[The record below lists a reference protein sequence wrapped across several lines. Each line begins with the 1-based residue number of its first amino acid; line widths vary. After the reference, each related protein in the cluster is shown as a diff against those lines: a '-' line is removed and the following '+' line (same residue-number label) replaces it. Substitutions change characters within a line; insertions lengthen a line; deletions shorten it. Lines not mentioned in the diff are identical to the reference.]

1 MVLTTYP
8 LLSFAVCADANA
20 AARFQAKQRW
30 LDKNA
35 KYYSAGIKYFNRE
48 AGYKKSL
55 QDNVIGFSRATS
67 DAYSKAVYARGSAMK
82 QTESLMKNYFRK
94 QKVNQGGRAR
104 SYRRSAELMQLLFA
118 KGQLRNKVRNQY
130 GRNQALAYQGN
141 LRKKQSM
148 DAKNRKTLGF
158 TPEYG
163 APVMMPPSDRFSTFL
178 NFGLQVAGLAVP
190 FIPGYAGSDSKIK
203 ENVTYVGSSPQGHN
217 IWEFN
222 YIGDAKRYRG
232 AMAQEVAKINPMAV
246 GIAEDSAGKYLTVD
260 YSKIDVDMVEV

>member
-1 MVLTTYP
+1 
-8 LLSFAVCADANA
+8 
-20 AARFQAKQRW
+20 
-30 LDKNA
+30 
-35 KYYSAGIKYFNRE
+35 
-48 AGYKKSL
+48 
-55 QDNVIGFSRATS
+55 
-67 DAYSKAVYARGSAMK
+67 
-82 QTESLMKNYFRK
+82 MKNYFRK

-104 SYRRSAELMQLLFA
+104 SYGRSAELMQLLFA

-130 GRNQALAYQGN
+130 GRNQALNYQRN

-163 APVMMPPSDRFSTFL
+163 APVLMPPSDRFSTFL
-178 NFGLQVAGLAVP
+178 NFGLQVAGVIGSFTGP
-190 FIPGYAGSDSKIK
+190 GSDVKLK
-203 ENVTYVGSSPQGHN
+203 ENIEYVGSSPQGHN

-222 YIGDAKRYRG
+222 YIGGTKRYRG

-246 GIAEDSAGKYLTVD
+246 GIEDGTLTVD

>member
-1 MVLTTYP
+1 M
-8 LLSFAVCADANA
+8 CADANA
-20 AARFQAKQRW
+20 GARFAAKQKW

-35 KYYSAGIKYFNRE
+35 KYKSEGLKYFNRE

-94 QKVNQGGRAR
+94 QKVNQGGRSR
-104 SYRRSAELMQLLFA
+104 SFGRSAELMNLLFA
-118 KGQLRNKVRNQY
+118 KGALRNKVRNQY
-130 GRNQALAYQGN
+130 GRNQALSYQRN

-178 NFGLQVAGLAVP
+178 NFGLSLASTIGS
-190 FIPGYAGSDSKIK
+190 FSSGSDTKLK
-203 ENVTYVGSSPQGHN
+203 ENIEYVGSSPDGHN

-222 YIGDAKRYRG
+222 YIGDTKRYRG

-246 GIAEDSAGKYLTVD
+246 GIQDGSLTVD

>member
-1 MVLTTYP
+1 MRY
-8 LLSFAVCADANA
+8 
-20 AARFQAKQRW
+20 QAKQKW
-30 LDKNA
+30 LEKNF
-35 KYYSAGIKYFNRE
+35 KYKSEGNKYHNRE

-55 QDNVIGFSRATS
+55 NDNVIGFSRATS
-67 DAYSKAVYARGSAMK
+67 DAYSKAIYARGSAMK

-104 SYRRSAELMQLLFA
+104 SYGRSAELMQLLFA

-158 TPEYG
+158 MPEYG
-163 APVMMPPSDRFSTFL
+163 APVLMPPSDRFSTFL
-178 NFGLQVAGLAVP
+178 NFALGVGGIIAS
-190 FIPGYAGSDSKIK
+190 SDIKVK
-203 ENVTYVGSSPQGHN
+203 ENITYVGSSPQGHN

-222 YIGDAKRYRG
+222 YTGHPQRYRG

-246 GIAEDSAGKYLTVD
+246 GIAEDAGGRYLTVD

>member
-20 AARFQAKQRW
+20 AARFQAKQKW

-104 SYRRSAELMQLLFA
+104 SFRRSGELMNLLFA

-163 APVMMPPSDRFSTFL
+163 APVMMPQSDRFSTFL
-178 NFGLQVAGLAVP
+178 NFGLQV
-190 FIPGYAGSDSKIK
+190 GSIIAAASSDIK
-203 ENVTYVGSSPQGHN
+203 EKENITYVGSSPQGHN

-222 YIGDAKRYRG
+222 YTGHPQRYRG

-246 GIAEDSAGKYLTVD
+246 GIQDGSLTVD

>member
-20 AARFQAKQRW
+20 GARFQAKQKW
-30 LDKNA
+30 LDKIA
-35 KYYSAGIKYFNRE
+35 KYRSEGLKYFNRE

-82 QTESLMKNYFRK
+82 QTESLMKNYLRK

-178 NFGLQVAGLAVP
+178 NFGLQVAGIA
-190 FIPGYAGSDSKIK
+190 ASMSSDIK
-203 ENVTYVGSSPQGHN
+203 EKENIEYVGSSPQGHN

-222 YIGDAKRYRG
+222 YVGHKQRYRG

-246 GIAEDSAGKYLTVD
+246 SITDGSLAVD